1 MRKMGGYLSILALI
15 LLLLFDSCSKFRK
28 VQKSE
33 DWKVK
38 YEAAIK
44 YYKDEDYYRASILF
58 EEIMPL
64 VRGQKEGELAQFYYS
79 YCNYY
84 QKQYQLAEYY
94 FKTFYQTYSRSP
106 YAEEAE
112 FMHAYSLYRESPI
125 YKLDQTS
132 TKEAIE
138 AMQLFINR
146 NLNSKYLSESSA
158 IIQEMQIKL
167 ETKSYENSKQYFKM
181 GLYKSAIIAFDNFA
195 IDFPDS
201 DLNEEISFLKFKS
214 QYLLAQL
221 SIPSKREERLKEA
234 IEMYQ
239 EFLEDYPESEYF
251 KEADKLYDNSVIALG
266 KDKRVNP

>member
-1 MRKMGGYLSILALI
+1 MRKRGGYLSFLGLI
-15 LLLLFDSCSKFRK
+15 LLIFFGSCSKFRK

-38 YEAAIK
+38 YDAAVT
-44 YYKDEDYYRASILF
+44 YYKDEDYFRASILF

-64 VRGQKEGELAQFYYS
+64 VRGQKEGELVQFYYS

-84 QKQYQLAEYY
+84 QKHYQLAEYY

-112 FMHAYSLYRESPI
+112 FMHAYSLYRDSPI
-125 YKLDQTS
+125 FNLDQTS

-138 AMQLFINR
+138 AMQFFINR
-146 NLNSKYLSESSA
+146 NPNSIYLGESSA

-167 ETKSYENSKQYFKM
+167 ETKAYQNSKQYFKM
-181 GLYKSAIIAFDNFA
+181 GLYKSSIIAFENFA

-201 DLNEEISFLKFKS
+201 DFNDEISFLKFKS

-221 SIPSKREERLKEA
+221 SIPSKKDERLKKA
-234 IEMYQ
+234 IEIYQ
-239 EFLEDYPESEYF
+239 EFLEDYPESEYL
-251 KEADKLYDNSVIALG
+251 KEADKLYDNSVSAMG
-266 KDKRVNP
+266 KNKRVNP